1 MSDFL
6 TKIRQLALVEE
17 NRPLSTLTTFRIG
30 GKARY
35 VVYPK
40 DILSLGEILRIIK
53 EEKLDYKVIGK
64 GSNLLC
70 SDLDY
75 PGVIIKFDKFFLN
88 SYYDGEDLIAQA
100 GISIIVLAYDSMK
113 KGLSGLEFASGIP
126 GTLGGTIY
134 MNAGAYKAS
143 MADLVREVLVL
154 RNGKLDWIS
163 NHDCHFAYRTS
174 VFQQHPEWIILAAKL
189 HLKKENV
196 ETIRSLI
203 DERRKRRMETQP
215 LDYPSAGSIFRN
227 PQNDFAWKYIDE
239 LGLRG
244 KCVGQA
250 QISEK
255 HSNFIINKGQAKGED
270 VAGLIKLVN
279 KQMKTNFG
287 FELKTEVEWFNWP
300 KKK

>member
-6 TKIRQLALVEE
+6 TKINQLALVEE

-40 DILSLGEILRIIK
+40 DILSLGEVLRIIK
-53 EEKLDYKVIGK
+53 EENLDYKVIGK

-70 SDLDY
+70 SDQDY

-100 GISIIVLAYDSMK
+100 GTSIIVLAYDSMK

-143 MADLVREVLVL
+143 MADLVSEVLVL

-163 NHDCHFAYRTS
+163 NRDCHFSYRTS
-174 VFQQHPEWIILAAKL
+174 AFQQHPEWIILAAKL

-196 ETIRSLI
+196 ETIRALI

-270 VAGLIKLVN
+270 VADLIELVN
-279 KQMKTNFG
+279 NQMKNNFG